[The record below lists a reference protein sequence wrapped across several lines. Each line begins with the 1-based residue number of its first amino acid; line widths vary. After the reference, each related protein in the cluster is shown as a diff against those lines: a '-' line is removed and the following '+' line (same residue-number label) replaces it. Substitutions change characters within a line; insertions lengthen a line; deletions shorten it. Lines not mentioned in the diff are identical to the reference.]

1 MPFGYEGWAHE
12 GREPAKIGSVT
23 LFANLIEHYGL
34 AKFSDEE
41 RNILL
46 VNKKALQARME
57 QLLPRSAAA
66 AAPATSDTFVRR
78 PRPAPGG
85 RPIPRPDGIMIP
97 HQGRDRKCAVWSTQ
111 AGLCIKTGCASS
123 CPKVQDSWSRAALLV
138 TNPWAACA
146 AQQKQITSDLRSCRD
161 DPPYDPRDVPRT
173 FSRCSRVFSSRTR
186 RAGTK
191 PLGTGSW
198 RRTSSN
204 LWRRFSG
211 RLGERFWES
220 SPQGSSM
227 AFQGLFPG
235 GRPGGDRLRAV
246 LRRWCGCRSRCGQ
259 RRYSARRARP
269 GRRLVRLRDLR
280 QDARR
285 TDLTQRELV
294 VAMSPGT

>member
-66 AAPATSDTFVRR
+66 AAPATSDTFVHR
-78 PRPAPGG
+78 PRPAPCG

-146 AQQKQITSDLRSCRD
+146 AQHKQIISDLRSCRD

-173 FSRCSRVFSSRTR
+173 FSRCSRAFSSRTW

-198 RRTSSN
+198 RRRTSN
-204 LWRRFSG
+204 LWRRVVSG
-211 RLGERFWES
+211 NVFGSRLRRAVVWLSKACSQAAVQEEIDFEPFFDAGAAAAAAADS
-220 SPQGSSM
+220 DATLPDVHGQ
-227 AFQGLFPG
+227 
-235 GRPGGDRLRAV
+235 GGD
-246 LRRWCGCRSRCGQ
+246 WSDCGICG
-259 RRYSARRARP
+259 RMPAEP
-269 GRRLVRLRDLR
+269 
-280 QDARR
+280 
-285 TDLTQRELV
+285 T
-294 VAMSPGT
+294 